1 MNPILIDRPQIDGVV
16 IQPALSFDGFNSLHL
31 AFSVLNPERLGIYT
45 QSFNLETG
53 IRNEPLNLVT
63 EPVGIHNEPDICGL
77 SGGGAVV
84 VWSVD
89 TQDGS
94 RNNLQIRYRVLDATG
109 TPTNV
114 RDQIVETDVDGNHW
128 LGSVTCNDQNEFV
141 IVGARSDPNDTFGVF
156 GQRFDQ
162 TRTPIGM
169 ATQVNDDPDGGQVY
183 PVITALPDS
192 SDHRYAIA
200 YEDRPS
206 EKQRHS
212 RGDSLL

>member
-1 MNPILIDRPQIDGVV
+1 MVSTATFGIGLK
-16 IQPALSFDGFNSLHL
+16 
-31 AFSVLNPERLGIYT
+31 PERLGNNT
-45 QSFNLETG
+45 QSYNLEKG
-53 IRNEPLNLVT
+53 IRNDPLNQVT
-63 EPVGIHNEPDICGL
+63 EPEGIHNEPDICGL
-77 SGGGAVV
+77 SGGGAAV

-162 TRTPIGM
+162 TGTP
-169 ATQVNDDPDGGQVY
+169 
-183 PVITALPDS
+183 
-192 SDHRYAIA
+192 
-200 YEDRPS
+200 
-206 EKQRHS
+206 
-212 RGDSLL
+212 